1 MTIDKIMYCIIIPF
15 LLIGLTKSYQVP
27 DTVWG
32 ENCPPECECQ
42 ITSTTQTLI
51 SKWKLE
57 NSSTKTALCV
67 FRNESL
73 SLILELPNDTESI
86 TVLQADDDNVMV
98 FTNNILKHLQNVKSI
113 DMQGSLTEAKIYI
126 TNDIFHDLKDLK
138 YLSLQRVDLTSGEKA
153 FSKLSSLE
161 VLYVIHCEI
170 GYLKWEMLDGLKN
183 LKELYLVQSGIK
195 ELYGFAFYGTP
206 ELRRLFLSHNDLF
219 SVEADAFVGLL
230 KLEYLDLSNN
240 RIDHLSGLTFPPLP
254 HLQWLELKH
263 NPIKVIFPH
272 CFQYLNGTQHLTLG
286 HQKQPVHLMKFS
298 FRGLYSLLFLHI
310 PNIDNDALFE
320 HMFYDLKSLSHMN
333 LRGRIKLINNR
344 AFNGAHK
351 VLKKLVL
358 HDCQIE
364 RMFSDSLYGLESLHL
379 LDLSENRLRSLPD
392 GIFHPLKAIKQIR
405 LNNNQITQIPSNVFL
420 PLYTLQELA
429 MYNNPWNCTCG
440 MKYWKE
446 RIVMAKSED
455 NSEMYNETMSSNNN
469 GTLEEIDI
477 VPRCKDPILYEGRS
491 VFQVLKLLKC
501 DRQL

>member
-1 MTIDKIMYCIIIPF
+1 MHCYIIQLF
-15 LLIGLTKSYQVP
+15 VLLIGIAQSQQVP
-27 DTVWG
+27 TEASWG
-32 ENCPPECECQ
+32 NQCPSECDCEMV
-42 ITSTTQTLI
+42 SASQTLI
-51 SKWKLE
+51 SRWKPE
-57 NSSTKTALCV
+57 NSSVKTVLCV

-73 SLILELPNDTESI
+73 FLILHLPKDTESI
-86 TVLQADDDNVMV
+86 TVLQANDDSAMIL
-98 FTNNILKHLQNVKSI
+98 TNSILKDLQMIKSI
-113 DMQGSLTEAKIYI
+113 DLQGSLSKGKIYI
-126 TNDIFHDLKDLK
+126 TNEIFHDLQDLK
-138 YLSLQRVDLTSGEKA
+138 YLSLQRVDISGAEKA

-161 VLYVIHCEI
+161 VLYVIHCDI

-272 CFQYLNGTQHLTLG
+272 CFQFLNGTQHLTLG
-286 HQKQPVHLMKFS
+286 HKKQPVHLMKFS

-320 HMFYDLKSLSHMN
+320 HMFYDLKSLTHMN
-333 LRGRIKLINNR
+333 LRGRIKLINER

-351 VLKKLVL
+351 VLKKLIL

-364 RMFSDSLYGLESLHL
+364 RIYSESFYGLEKLHL
-379 LDLSENRLRSLPD
+379 LDLSDNRLRSIPE
-392 GIFHPLKAIKQIR
+392 GTFKHLKSIKHIR
-405 LNNNQITQIPSNVFL
+405 LNDNKLSQMPDNLFL
-420 PLYTLQELA
+420 PLHTLETLG
-429 MYNNPWNCTCG
+429 MYNNPWNCTCR
-440 MKYWKE
+440 MSYWKE
-446 RIVMAKSED
+446 NIIMAKYEHD
-455 NSEMYNETMSSNNN
+455 VDTCN
-469 GTLEEIDI
+469 GTLCADDKIVEETDLT
-477 VPRCKDPILYEGRS
+477 PKCKEPKLYENHS
-491 VFQVLKLLKC
+491 IFQVLKVLKC
-501 DRQL
+501 EKQH